1 MTWSQTLRRP
11 RALRAGDRI
20 GVVAPASPFD
30 RSTFDRGIA
39 ELTSLGF
46 EPVFDEEVFAR
57 RDYVAGSATVRA
69 AALEAVWRDPSI
81 AGVMAVRGGFGSAQ
95 ILPLLSA
102 MPEVAPKVF
111 IGCSDLT
118 ALLTYLTTERRVVCF
133 HGPMVVTLG
142 RGATAYDRRT
152 LVESVTVD
160 EPLGELRP
168 DGLEEIRPG
177 EARGPLLGGTL
188 TQIVSSLGTPFA
200 FDPPAGHVLLLDEVD
215 ERPYRLDRMLTQV
228 RQAGLF
234 ARASAVVCNGFP
246 GCVESGTEPPLDARH
261 VVRDALSD
269 FPGPVLFGFPTGH
282 TGDRPMWTLPLGV
295 ETVVTA
301 GPSPRLVVEEAA
313 VE

>member
-1 MTWSQTLRRP
+1 MTGSRTLGRP
-11 RALRAGDRI
+11 RALCIGDRI

-30 RSTFDRGIA
+30 RTTFERGLA

-57 RDYVAGSATVRA
+57 RQYVAGTETVRA

-81 AGVMAVRGGFGSAQ
+81 AGVMAARGGYGSAQ
-95 ILPLLSA
+95 VLPLLSA
-102 MPEVAPKVF
+102 MRDVAPKVF

-118 ALLTYLTTERRVVCF
+118 ALLTYLTIERRVVCF
-133 HGPMVVTLG
+133 HGPMVLTLG
-142 RGATAYDRRT
+142 RGETAYDRRS
-152 LVESVTVD
+152 LLESVTVT
-160 EPLGELRP
+160 EPLGELSP
-168 DGLEEIRPG
+168 DGLEAMRPG

-200 FDPPAGHVLLLDEVD
+200 FDPPAGYVLLLDEID

-228 RQAGLF
+228 RQAGLL

-246 GCVESGTEPPLDARH
+246 GCLEPGTEPPLDARH
-261 VVRDALSD
+261 VIRDALSD

-282 TGDRPMWTLPLGV
+282 TADRPMWTLPLGV
-295 ETVVTA
+295 ETVVRA
-301 GPSPRLVVEEAA
+301 GPTPGLVVEEAA
-313 VE
+313 VA

>member
-1 MTWSQTLRRP
+1 MRRP
-11 RALRAGDRI
+11 KALCPGDRI

-30 RSTFDRGIA
+30 RPTFERGLA

-46 EPVFDEEVFAR
+46 EPVFDETVFAR
-57 RDYVAGSATVRA
+57 RNYVAGSTAVRA

-81 AGVMAVRGGFGSAQ
+81 AGVMAARGGYGSAQ
-95 ILPLLSA
+95 VLPFLSA
-102 MPEVAPKVF
+102 MSDAAPKVF

-118 ALLTYLTTERRVVCF
+118 ALLTHLAIERRVVCF
-133 HGPMVVTLG
+133 HGPMVITLG
-142 RGATAYDRRT
+142 RGADAYDRRT
-152 LVESVTVD
+152 LLESVTRD

-168 DGLEEIRPG
+168 DGLETIRPG

-200 FDPPAGHVLLLDEVD
+200 FDPPAGHVLLLDDVD
-215 ERPYRLDRMLTQV
+215 ERPYRLDRMLTQA

-246 GCVESGTEPPLDARH
+246 GCVEPGTEPLLDARH
-261 VVRDALSD
+261 VIRDALTD

-282 TGDRPMWTLPLGV
+282 TAGQPMWTLPLGI
-295 ETVVTA
+295 ETVVMA
-301 GPSPRLVVEEAA
+301 GPSPRLVIEEAA